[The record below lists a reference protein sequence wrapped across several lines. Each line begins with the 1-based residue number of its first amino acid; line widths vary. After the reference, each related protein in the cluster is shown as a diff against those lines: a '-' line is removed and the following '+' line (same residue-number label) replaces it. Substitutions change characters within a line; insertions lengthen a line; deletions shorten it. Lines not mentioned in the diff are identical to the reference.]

1 MKTRSRAVL
10 SALPRLCARPAVLLL
25 LLAAGGACSTWHGQR
40 GPAPQVVA
48 ARGGGRVRI
57 VRQDQSVVELVE
69 ARVVGDSIVG
79 LDGSS
84 LRRVSVA
91 TTDVLWI
98 GTRRV
103 DLAHTAAVTAGVALL
118 LAAIAY
124 FAVIRPVFG
133 NPKY

>member
-1 MKTRSRAVL
+1 VNAKL
-10 SALPRLCARPAVLLL
+10 ARPIAAA
-25 LLAAGGACSTWHGQR
+25 LLAVGGACSTWHGQR

-48 ARGGGRVRI
+48 AHGGSRLRI

-69 ARVVGDSIVG
+69 ARVAGDSIVG

-84 LRRVSVA
+84 LRRVAVA
-91 TTDVLWI
+91 TSDVLWI

-103 DLAHTAAVTAGVALL
+103 DLAHTAALAVGVVAAL
-118 LAAIAY
+118 AVVAY

-133 NPKY
+133 NPNY